1 VRGFGRNELGPV
13 VYVVTS
19 TALARVSTP
28 DQLSPDSVQVAPT
41 GGNTLAVGNVELRF
55 PSPIL
60 ASRMR
65 LAAFLDA
72 GMLWERGRPDIA
84 PARLRL
90 TPGIGFRLATPLG
103 PARLDVAYN
112 PYTLLPG
119 TLFKTDSSG
128 ALTKV
133 QDGFSVDR
141 RSRLFGVP
149 LTVQFSVGQ
158 PF

>member
-1 VRGFGRNELGPV
+1 MPNP
-13 VYVVTS
+13 
-19 TALARVSTP
+19 A
-28 DQLSPDSVQVAPT
+28 D
-41 GGNTLAVGNVELRF
+41 
-55 PSPIL
+55 
-60 ASRMR
+60 
-65 LAAFLDA
+65 LAALEEALCLKD
-72 GMLWERGRPDIA
+72 
-84 PARLRL
+84 RLGA
-90 TPGIGFRLATPLG
+90 TVTVLAIG